1 MPKATGNRTAD
12 PHADLEQDSGNAAL
26 SKNQAPY
33 FGKPVRIHFHHV
45 RNRLADID
53 GLSVKYAIDALVDG
67 NVLAGDTPLQ
77 VAEVT
82 HSQSKGSPEET
93 RIVIEEL

>member
-1 MPKATGNRTAD
+1 MPKNGNHSTD
-12 PHADLEQDSGNAAL
+12 PDANVEPHSGDAAL
-26 SKNQAPY
+26 RANQTPL
-33 FGKPVRIHFHHV
+33 FGQRVRIHFHHV

-53 GLSVKYAIDALVDG
+53 GLSVKYAIDSLVASH
-67 NVLAGDTPLQ
+67 VLADDSAKQ

-93 RIVIEEL
+93 KIVIETI

>member
-1 MPKATGNRTAD
+1 MPKKIRTRAAD
-12 PHADLEQDSGNAAL
+12 THADLEPDSGDAAL
-26 SKNQAPY
+26 RENQAPI
-33 FGKPVRIHFHHV
+33 FDKRVRIHFHHV

-53 GLSVKYAIDALVDG
+53 GLSTKYVVDSLVALNFFAD
-67 NVLAGDTPLQ
+67 DSPKQ

-93 RIVIEEL
+93 RIVIEEI